1 MFKNAFLLYVFIPSR
16 RKNLDSYNLQ
26 ELQHCELHR
35 QECSMNR
42 PEPLHVFLQQRSG
55 EFFLIPD
62 IPFVRGYDHETEE
75 YLHFLKRFPKKFNR

>member
-1 MFKNAFLLYVFIPSR
+1 MIKPFKKLLLYNYEHFP
-16 RKNLDSYNLQ
+16 LQ
-26 ELQHCELHR
+26 LH
-35 QECSMNR
+35 ECSKNS

-62 IPFVRGYDHETEE
+62 IPFVRGYDRETEE